1 MQLRYKS
8 NSERWGDH
16 VATAWSIDPCIAL
29 ALVSRFPGAV
39 SLKTEVASLVKVWLL
54 HSVHI
59 TLL

>member
-29 ALVSRFPGAV
+29 ALVARFPGAV
-39 SLKTEVASLVKVWLL
+39 SLKTEVASVVKVRLL
-54 HSVHI
+54 IPLHT

>member
-29 ALVSRFPGAV
+29 ALVARFPGAV
-39 SLKTEVASLVKVWLL
+39 SLKTEVASLVQVWLPL
-54 HSVHI
+54 SFH
-59 TLL
+59 TALL